1 MREGS
6 GMKRR
11 SLLRGS
17 AAGLAALAMPS
28 LAFGQGEKTLRFKPN
43 ADLTIVD
50 PGWTTAFS
58 TRYLALLSYD
68 TLYGVD
74 DALNPQP
81 QMVAGHVVENDGKL
95 WRLTLRDGLRFH
107 DNTPVLARDVVAS
120 IKRWGAKDAFG
131 QVLMAATDDL
141 SAPSDKEIVFRLKHP
156 FPLLP
161 NALGKSTSYIPVI
174 MPERLIADPSK
185 MVTEVVGSG
194 PYRYVAGERVS
205 GVRSVWQKFDGYM
218 PRADGVTQFT
228 AGPKIP
234 KLERIEWTVIP
245 DAQTAASALINKE
258 IDWYE
263 DVLLDLI
270 PTLKRSP
277 NVVVSS
283 YNPAGNMGIL
293 RFNQLQPPFN
303 NPAIRRA
310 ILGAIDQSE
319 IMSAVA
325 GTDHALWDDKV
336 GVFCPNSPMASDAG
350 IQVLSGPRDYDKV
363 KRDLAAAGYKGERVA
378 YLSAANFFT
387 MAQQDNVAADQM
399 KRAGMNVDL
408 ISVDFGTW
416 LQRRASQAPLD
427 QGGWSC
433 TDSLLPGLD
442 LWDPASHLGLRG
454 NGLAAWPG
462 WPTSATLE
470 SLRDKWFLA
479 PDEAARKAICRDIQ
493 LQAWQDVPYI
503 PTGRWKDVTAYSTG
517 LSGVLNGM
525 PLFYNIQKA

>member
-1 MREGS
+1 MR
-6 GMKRR
+6 RR
-11 SLLRGS
+11 TILKGS
-17 AAGLAALAMPS
+17 AAGLTALAAPS
-28 LAFGQGEKTLRFKPN
+28 LSRAQGTKTLKFKPN

-50 PGWTTAFS
+50 PVWTTAFS

-74 DALNPQP
+74 DALNPHP
-81 QMVAGHVVENDGKL
+81 QMLAGHVVEDDGKR
-95 WRLTLRDGLRFH
+95 WRLTLRDGLKFH
-107 DNTPVLARDVVAS
+107 DGTPVLSRDVVAS
-120 IKRWGAKDAFG
+120 IKRWGGKDVFG
-131 QVLMAATDDL
+131 QTLMAATDEL
-141 SAPSDKEIVFRLKHP
+141 SAASDREVVFRLKHP

-161 NALGKSTSYIPVI
+161 NALGKSTSYMPVI
-174 MPERLIADPSK
+174 MPERLIADPAK

-194 PYRYVAGERVS
+194 PFRYLPDERMV
-205 GVRSVWQKFDGYM
+205 GARSAWARWDGYV
-218 PRADGVTQFT
+218 PRLDGVPQFSS
-228 AGPKIP
+228 GPKVA
-234 KLERIEWTVIP
+234 KLDRVEWVVIP
-245 DAQTAASALINKE
+245 DAPTAAAALMTNE

-263 DVLLDLI
+263 DVLLDLM
-270 PTLKRSP
+270 PVLKRNP
-277 NVVVSS
+277 DIVLGS

-293 RFNQLQPPFN
+293 RFNSLQPPFD

-310 ILGAIDQSE
+310 ILGAIDQAE

-325 GTDHALWDDKV
+325 GNDPSMWNGKV
-336 GVFCPNSPMASDAG
+336 GVFCPDSPMASDAG
-350 IQVLSGPRDYDKV
+350 MEALTSPRDYDRV
-363 KRDLAAAGYKGERVA
+363 KHDLAAAGYKGERVA
-378 YLSAANFFT
+378 YLSAVNFFT

-416 LQRRASQAPLD
+416 LQRRASQAPID

-462 WPTSATLE
+462 WPTSPQLETLR
-470 SLRDKWFLA
+470 SDWFLA
-479 PDEAARKAICRDIQ
+479 ADEAGRKDICRRIQ

-503 PTGRWKDVTAYSTG
+503 PTGRWTDVTAYRSS
-517 LSGVLNGM
+517 LSGMLKGM
-525 PLFYNIQKA
+525 PIFYNLQKG